1 MHPQVFC
8 ALREWQ
14 DGEWKSL
21 EFKDF
26 VYQPVY
32 EEFCNHLKELKN
44 SATAAKKKLATRIKS
59 IARAWRYVAFFLF
72 NAQCTDIAP
81 LLLGPKAACTV
92 GLKRVTG

>member
-32 EEFCNHLKELKN
+32 EEFCDHLKELKN
-44 SATAAKKKLATRIKS
+44 SATAAKKKLATRLKL
-59 IARAWRYVAFFLF
+59 IARAGRYAAFFLF
-72 NAQCTDIAP
+72 H
-81 LLLGPKAACTV
+81 V
-92 GLKRVTG
+92 